1 MLDDDDCAGFD
12 ASDVSGPADASADNE
27 ALSV

>member
-1 MLDDDDCAGFD
+1 MMDDDCAGLD
-12 ASDVSGPADASADNE
+12 VSDVSGPADAGADNE